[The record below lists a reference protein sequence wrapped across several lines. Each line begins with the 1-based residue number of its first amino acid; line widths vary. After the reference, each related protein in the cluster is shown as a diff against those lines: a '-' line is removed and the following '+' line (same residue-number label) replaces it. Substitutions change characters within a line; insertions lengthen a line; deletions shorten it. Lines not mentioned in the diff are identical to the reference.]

1 MYSDTSKYATGSVL
15 YQIQTGKQKLI
26 AYASKR
32 LPEAARNYSIT
43 ELEMCG
49 LAINI
54 ASFAHL
60 LKKVDFDAIVDH
72 LALVHI
78 LKCKTEPATAR
89 IKRLLEI
96 LSAYSFN
103 LYYMKGKDMILSD
116 FLSRQEIDKS
126 DLHEIIPIS
135 FDMKAILNEKC
146 YKLEEENSKYL
157 VQTQSQ
163 AKERGIKVPEVH
175 GPKKGLDPNLRPE
188 WLVKKAQKPVENTK
202 IEKRETNSPEQR
214 NQVIDQVNTGHR
226 DEISKSQMDQSREN
240 IPEQTYVPQ
249 KPIIPKHPN
258 QISNPIP
265 KLPERVIQND
275 KKTDL
280 ELDLDINRDFEEN
293 SPYQEGIISEIYEGP
308 HKLQLVDPPEMTD
321 LVNTERIVQKYLPK
335 QADIDKK
342 SKSHSK
348 KSVKRNT
355 SSYNHKRDPSR
366 IFE

>member
-1 MYSDTSKYATGSVL
+1 MGMVNFLSIFCQDLQKLLKPIYDLTRKGKPFIWQQEQQMAFEEIKSRLQKPPILHLPDGKGRFHLYSDKSKYATGSAL
-15 YQIQTGKQKLI
+15 YQIQNGKPKLI

-78 LKCKTEPATAR
+78 QKSKIEPATAR

-103 LYYMKGKDMILSD
+103 LYYMKGKAMILSD

-126 DLHEIIPIS
+126 NLHEIIPIS
-135 FDMKAILNEKC
+135 FDMKTILNEKY
-146 YKLEEENSKYL
+146 YKTQEEGKYL

-175 GPKKGLDPNLRPE
+175 GTKRGLDPNLRPE
-188 WLVKKAQKPVENTK
+188 WLVKKAQKPPENSR
-202 IEKRETNSPEQR
+202 IEKKETNSPEQR
-214 NQVIDQVNTGHR
+214 NQTGDQINSGHR
-226 DEISKSQMDQSREN
+226 DEIRKPQIEQSREN
-240 IPEQTYVPQ
+240 IPEQIYVPQ
-249 KPIIPKHPN
+249 KPIFPMNPN
-258 QISNPIP
+258 QISIPIP
-265 KLPERVIQND
+265 KLPERVIQN
-275 KKTDL
+275 
-280 ELDLDINRDFEEN
+280 NR
-293 SPYQEGIISEIYEGP
+293 QIWI
-308 HKLQLVDPPEMTD
+308 
-321 LVNTERIVQKYLPK
+321 
-335 QADIDKK
+335 
-342 SKSHSK
+342 
-348 KSVKRNT
+348 
-355 SSYNHKRDPSR
+355 
-366 IFE
+366 